1 MPRILVPSWLDDS
14 GDRLASPALRIRRF
28 IAGIDS
34 VRKHS
39 RHAIFGTE
47 LTGTAC
53 GGWPQHRLGT
63 PSALSVIPGNLGS
76 GARHDVARCRWP
88 AYPKL
93 HSVAA
98 EIGRAHV

>member
-1 MPRILVPSWLDDS
+1 MPRILVTSCLDDS

-34 VRKHS
+34 VRNHS

-98 EIGRAHV
+98 G